1 MPLRSTHTVLK
12 CRKDWCLFNLAD
24 DPEERHDL
32 AWQQPG
38 KYDELTKRFSALQQG
53 VYQSSYFDPRE
64 KNCLELA
71 DMLDRYKGFVG
82 PPCS

>member
-1 MPLRSTHTVLK
+1 MKNVETVLK
-12 CRKDWCLFNLAD
+12 CPKHWCLFNLAD

-32 AWQQPG
+32 AWQQPA